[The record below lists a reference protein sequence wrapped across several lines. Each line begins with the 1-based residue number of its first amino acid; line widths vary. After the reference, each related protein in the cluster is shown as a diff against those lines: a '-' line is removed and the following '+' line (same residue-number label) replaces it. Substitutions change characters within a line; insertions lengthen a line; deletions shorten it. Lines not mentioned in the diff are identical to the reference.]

1 MVSVL
6 TVPTNIES
14 GHTVGKRNYILG
26 CNALNIIV
34 IKLSI
39 CRLQTGIKICAA
51 IGLETINSRFNSIV
65 SGYRRN
71 ILPLA
76 SNTRACA
83 KAYNGNIAT
92 QAVIC
97 VFFQAGYRVAIKL
110 SSAIAK
116 DKVICCILC
125 SL

>member
-1 MVSVL
+1 MISV
-6 TVPTNIES
+6 TISTNIES

-26 CNALNIIV
+26 FNALNCLV
-34 IKLSI
+34 IKLII
-39 CRLQTGIKICAA
+39 CSSQAGVKICAA
-51 IGLETINSRFNSIV
+51 IGLKTIYSRFNSIV

-71 ILPLA
+71 IHPFA
-76 SNTRACA
+76 SNTRSCA
-83 KAYNGNIAT
+83 KAYNGHIAS
-92 QAVIC
+92 QAVIR
-97 VFFQAGYRVAIKL
+97 VIFQAGYLAVDEL